1 MVIKEN
7 LMILPVM
14 ESVTSIQL
22 HSSWADAGE
31 AVSLDR
37 Q

>member
-14 ESVTSIQL
+14 DSVTSIQL
-22 HSSWADAGE
+22 QSSWEDAGE
-31 AVSLDR
+31 VVSLDR

>member
-1 MVIKEN
+1 MV
-7 LMILPVM
+7 PDT
-14 ESVTSIQL
+14 ESVTSTQL
-22 HSSWADAGE
+22 HSSWEDEGE